1 MALVKLKIVEITSLN
16 MKDKLDIVN
25 RIDDKFPFRVY
36 ELSNG
41 DFYPSATSVTGLVH
55 EKEIEKWRKAVG
67 EKRANK
73 VCQEASAH
81 GTRFHELMER
91 KLNGEEIKLSPFH
104 EFYNVNRALE
114 RQIYPNISNVKFVEK
129 QLFSTSLRCA
139 GTVDLLADWDG
150 ETAIIDWKTTRKEK
164 TMTDV
169 SNYFAQLSAYA
180 YMIRENYGIVA
191 KRMVL
196 VFNEA
201 DSTVYTLQQTDIQK
215 WVNFFMK
222 YRKLFYRRYKI

>member
-1 MALVKLKIVEITSLN
+1 
-16 MKDKLDIVN
+16 MKDKLEIVN

-36 ELSNG
+36 EMSNG
-41 DFYPSATSVTGLVH
+41 EYYPSATSVTGLVH
-55 EKEIEKWRKAVG
+55 EKELAKWRKWVG
-67 EKRANK
+67 DKKADE
-73 VCQEASAH
+73 VCRVASEH

-104 EFYNVNRALE
+104 EFYNVYKALDK
-114 RQIYPNISNVKFVEK
+114 QIYPNISNVKFVEK

-139 GTVDLLADWDG
+139 GTVDLLADWQGD
-150 ETAIIDWKTTRKEK
+150 TAIIDWKTTKREK
-164 TMTDV
+164 TLSDV

-191 KRMVL
+191 KKMVL

-222 YRKLFYRRYKI
+222 YRKIFFERYGI